1 MASKVLATAA
11 GVIVAASLGL
21 AGCGTDNTANNT
33 SSASTNQTKTTAAK
47 TTKADKNTAVKSSA
61 NPSATVSVTL
71 NPSKDS
77 KVKGTATLT
86 LDQKTHELTVV
97 VKASGFAPNSVH
109 PEHIS
114 TGTTAKP
121 GAEVYA
127 LANLTADKKGDA
139 TSTTVIKGVK
149 NIPASDWVI
158 LVQEGSK
165 DVAVVASG
173 DVKTTTK

>member
-33 SSASTNQTKTTAAK
+33 SSASTNQTATTAAK
-47 TTKADKNTAVKSSA
+47 ATKTDKNTDLKTSA
-61 NPSATVSVTL
+61 NASATVTL
-71 NPSKDS
+71 SPSKDS

-86 LDQKTHELTVV
+86 LDPKTHELTVV

-109 PEHIS
+109 PEHIH

-127 LANLTADKKGDA
+127 LANLTADKNGDA
-139 TSTTVIKGVK
+139 TSTTIIKGVK
-149 NIPASDWVI
+149 NIPATGWVI
-158 LVQEGSK
+158 LIHQGPK
-165 DVAVVASG
+165 DVKVVASG